1 LYDLIR
7 GSGMCSDSY
16 KNSTIV
22 ATKNNLLDNVGWEN
36 LKTLVTSKSYSN
48 SIFEFFVNRMKE
60 SDKIPKEKNLDLA
73 ITGQNGPMG
82 KYTNLITF
90 KV

>member
-1 LYDLIR
+1 
-7 GSGMCSDSY
+7 
-16 KNSTIV
+16 
-22 ATKNNLLDNVGWEN
+22 
-36 LKTLVTSKSYSN
+36 
-48 SIFEFFVNRMKE
+48 MKE